1 MDKPWVKNHPIF
13 SYDHIG
19 EFYEMFILYADP
31 RTKKADVRDIL
42 VTAKT
47 LGLTDKFP
55 IIAHAL
61 DDLAASYD
69 DVVDFEKFIADLTAK
84 LVIKFLIFLREIH
97 LINKEEFNYS
107 I

>member
-1 MDKPWVKNHPIF
+1 
-13 SYDHIG
+13 
-19 EFYEMFILYADP
+19 MFILYAEP

-61 DDLAASYD
+61 DDLAASYED
-69 DVVDFEKFIADLTAK
+69 AIDFETFIGDLTAK
-84 LVIKFLIFLREIH
+84 LVRYIYE
-97 LINKEEFNYS
+97 
-107 I
+107 